1 MGASLQ
7 EKYMLLNTE
16 LSASPFSL
24 VLTLA
29 FYQNSPPMLNDSIY
43 MYIYYSIYNRIY
55 IDILYIDIYPTS
67 DTECYYVYAYH
78 SIKLTV

>member
-1 MGASLQ
+1 MCVCVCLRMVCACVYKFPRRLELSPLPGREPSGRGASLQ
-7 EKYMLLNTE
+7 EKCMLLNTE

-43 MYIYYSIYNRIY
+43 MYI
-55 IDILYIDIYPTS
+55 L
-67 DTECYYVYAYH
+67 
-78 SIKLTV
+78 